1 MVQSGASYTMYDQGL
16 NPLKTSLA
24 SNVRCILGV
33 VEFTYDKMGPG
44 RMAIRIPP
52 VNAAGVATPLKDKPT
67 TGEDGAKGVNA
78 SGSGDNDDN
87 DQVPLLPVKMHNKVG
102 YEYNGIRPKYD
113 EKARGHVL
121 NFNGRVTMSSVK
133 NFQLQ
138 RDGEDNTSD
147 VVMQFGRVSCQP
159 PGPNEQCSCHK
170 HIFNLD
176 YKHPLSAVQA
186 FAVCLAAMDGKL
198 ADHKTFETLSD
209 LAKRK

>member
-102 YEYNGIRPKYD
+102 
-113 EKARGHVL
+113 
-121 NFNGRVTMSSVK
+121 
-133 NFQLQ
+133 
-138 RDGEDNTSD
+138 
-147 VVMQFGRVSCQP
+147 
-159 PGPNEQCSCHK
+159 
-170 HIFNLD
+170 
-176 YKHPLSAVQA
+176 
-186 FAVCLAAMDGKL
+186 
-198 ADHKTFETLSD
+198 
-209 LAKRK
+209 